1 MNPVSVIGMGL
12 SPKDLTAA
20 HWEKIRSAD
29 ILMGGKRHLSYFED
43 FPGQK
48 KEIDKNL
55 KELTEFIRENMF
67 RMKIAVLASGDPLY
81 YGIGS
86 YLIKMLGPE
95 SVRIYPN
102 ISSVSAAFARIKT
115 SWQDARLLSMH
126 GKYDEDELLSVLKE
140 EKKIA
145 LLTDPRHSPAWLAR
159 FLMEKRMKDF
169 RICVLEQLGMDG
181 EQVQWY
187 SPEEAAEKEF
197 AEPNLVIL
205 LKDGNAESRE
215 TELFF
220 GMPDENF
227 EHQKGLIT
235 KAEVRAVTLSKLRLS
250 SPDLVL
256 WDLGAGSGSVSV
268 EASFLLPKG
277 KIYALEQHPE
287 RIAQIRQNKERFRAY
302 QVEVVQAVLPEGL
315 ETLPGPDR
323 IFIGGG
329 GKNLENIIRISSRYI
344 REKGIMVINTV
355 LLQNIQTASDT
366 LADCGFSTEIVQ
378 IQISSGRPMPWGRR
392 LAAQNPVWIISG
404 FRQ

>member
-55 KELTEFIRENMF
+55 KELTEFIRGNMF

-115 SWQDARLLSMH
+115 SWQDARVLSMH

-205 LKDGNAESRE
+205 LKDAEEKRE
-215 TELFF
+215 AELFF

-250 SPDLVL
+250 SPELVL

-302 QVEVVQAVLPEGL
+302 QVKVVQTVLPEGL
-315 ETLPGPDR
+315 ETLPKPDR

-329 GKNLENIIRISSRYI
+329 GKNLENIIRISSACL
-344 REKGIMVINTV
+344 REEGIMVINTV

-378 IQISSGRPMPWGRR
+378 IQICSGRPMPWGRR